1 MGTCFEVERAVFN
14 DLISQ
19 IKVERFMLI
28 QSFSVYFC
36 SYLFIASYLMIQS
49 VAQLTW
55 NVKCRRGHWF
65 GEKSPRLG
73 VKRSTWLEALC
84 ATQP

>member
-1 MGTCFEVERAVFN
+1 MVTCFEVERAVFN

-49 VAQLTW
+49 VAQLT
-55 NVKCRRGHWF
+55 
-65 GEKSPRLG
+65 
-73 VKRSTWLEALC
+73 
-84 ATQP
+84 